1 MEYAKHPFRL
11 GHVVSSFAGGAAR
24 LGLAMSL
31 ISAMGCGDSDSK
43 GANAPDASDD
53 DALSRQ
59 DGGSGDGDQAGD
71 GDQGDPTGGDGD
83 GANEPDAGE
92 PGPCGTRGGKSCAQ
106 DEFCDFA
113 GTTQCGA
120 LDQGGVCMKKP
131 QACTLSIAS
140 VCGCDDETYASECA
154 AHAAGV
160 SVQHEGLCD
169 GDEDQLEG
177 SGKTCG
183 GIANLQCDEGEFC
196 NYEER
201 AGGMGCEARLFD
213 GTGACRPIPAGCTK
227 ENVPV
232 CGCDGTTYPNEC
244 TAHAMS
250 VSVAHSGECTK

>member
-1 MEYAKHPFRL
+1 MEHAKHPPRL
-11 GHVVSSFAGGAAR
+11 VYVSSFGGGAAR
-24 LGLAMSL
+24 LGLAL
-31 ISAMGCGDSDSK
+31 GLLTAAGCGDGDSK

-83 GANEPDAGE
+83 SVDGGE
-92 PGPCGTRGGKSCAQ
+92 AGPCGTRSGKSCAN

-120 LDQGGVCMKKP
+120 LDQGGTCVKKP
-131 QACTLSIAS
+131 QACTLIIAS

-154 AHAAGV
+154 AHAVGV
-160 SVQHEGLCD
+160 SVQHEGECD
-169 GDEDQLEG
+169 GEGNPQEG

-183 GIANLQCDEGEFC
+183 GIANLQCDKGEFC

-201 AGGMGCEARLFD
+201 AGGMGCEARLID

-232 CGCDGTTYPNEC
+232 CGCDGTTYANEC

-250 VSVAHSGECTK
+250 VSVAHSGDCTK